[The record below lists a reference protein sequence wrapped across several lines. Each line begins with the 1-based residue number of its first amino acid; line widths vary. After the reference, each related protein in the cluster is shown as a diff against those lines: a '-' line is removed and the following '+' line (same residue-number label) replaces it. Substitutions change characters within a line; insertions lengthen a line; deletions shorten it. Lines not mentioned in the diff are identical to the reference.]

1 MPTSPHCEPRTAQTC
16 PSFFHS
22 SSEAAAFAAV
32 DVGEIED
39 DDRMIIDR
47 VHLFFE
53 QHAALGA
60 LTTPFVFPL
69 FPIVEKFGA
78 LRRPRQGLMM
88 RSHVIVVV
96 IFSYIFVRVGALI
109 NRFANE
115 KKTKQT
121 SV

>member
-1 MPTSPHCEPRTAQTC
+1 M
-16 PSFFHS
+16 
-22 SSEAAAFAAV
+22 

-69 FPIVEKFGA
+69 FPIVEKFA
-78 LRRPRQGLMM
+78 
-88 RSHVIVVV
+88 VEIVVV
-96 IFSYIFVRVGALI
+96 VVVRA
-109 NRFANE
+109 
-115 KKTKQT
+115 
-121 SV
+121 